1 MRGIIYFSSW
11 AISSPE
17 PNFDELNIIGFLQ
30 TVGISLGMAMDDKV
44 RGGALR
50 YMRSFTKNSVSL
62 SSKEIKKK
70 MIWLLNEC
78 AMLAKSL
85 LLYNLVD
92 LHSNA
97 CFLPV
102 SKNSNMTSLII
113 RCMEISTNLSLLDSS
128 LLIESD
134 AVYTV
139 FLTVF
144 DETKKVLNSRNSAV
158 VSSRSFIFLSYK
170 VESVSLTFKPT
181 RYL

>member
-1 MRGIIYFSSW
+1 
-11 AISSPE
+11 
-17 PNFDELNIIGFLQ
+17 
-30 TVGISLGMAMDDKV
+30 
-44 RGGALR
+44 
-50 YMRSFTKNSVSL
+50 
-62 SSKEIKKK
+62 

-128 LLIESD
+128 LLVESD